1 MMHIISSPSFTEYSQ
16 DRLGS
21 KVPRRREE
29 PEGSVASWVTL
40 PTPAPTTPRFV
51 RALSVSFDSVRR
63 LFGAAPKVRHS

>member
-16 DRLGS
+16 ERLGS

-29 PEGSVASWVTL
+29 PEGTVASWVTL
-40 PTPAPTTPRFV
+40 PAPEPTTPRAF
-51 RALSVSFDSVRR
+51 RAISVSFDGVRR